1 MDHDDESRD
10 VLGWVT
16 DFDSPEVAK
25 PRDKPSASRPMR
37 FAARVAKSRPAVV
50 PIVTGAGSLAAVA
63 AIVIAAL
70 SRPIEEETGTGMG
83 GPVGEVPRPSVT
95 APSATSAPDV
105 SPLIPDTCA
114 DVYGAD
120 MKRVLTQAG
129 LEVNSA
135 WTGSR
140 NLPAGSADEEL
151 LALLA
156 EEDALGCFWLD
167 EFGGAD
173 SALLTLLTGT
183 TEQTTESAMARLT
196 ELGLTRREEHGGVR
210 YFVESRDA
218 SGELHGESHFFR
230 EGLWFATRWYG
241 TGQFGYTADMAQ
253 RVFS

>member
-1 MDHDDESRD
+1 MDHDDVSGD
-10 VLGWVT
+10 LPAWVT
-16 DFDSPEVAK
+16 DFDSPEVAR

-37 FAARVAKSRPAVV
+37 FAARVARSRPTVV
-50 PIVTGAGSLAAVA
+50 PIIAGAGSLAAVA
-63 AIVIAAL
+63 AIVITAL
-70 SRPIEEETGTGMG
+70 ARPIEEEAGTGG
-83 GPVGEVPRPSVT
+83 GPIGEVPRPSVT
-95 APSATSAPDV
+95 APTATSAPDV
-105 SPLIPDTCA
+105 STRIPNTCA
-114 DVYGAD
+114 DLYGAD

-140 NLPAGSADEEL
+140 NLPAGSADEQL

-167 EFGGAD
+167 ELGGAD
-173 SALLTLLTGT
+173 SALLTLLADT
-183 TEQTTESAMARLT
+183 TEETTESAMARLT

-210 YFVESRDA
+210 FFVEARDG
-218 SGELHGESHFFR
+218 SGELYGESHFFR

-241 TGQFGYTADMAQ
+241 PGQFGYTADMAQ